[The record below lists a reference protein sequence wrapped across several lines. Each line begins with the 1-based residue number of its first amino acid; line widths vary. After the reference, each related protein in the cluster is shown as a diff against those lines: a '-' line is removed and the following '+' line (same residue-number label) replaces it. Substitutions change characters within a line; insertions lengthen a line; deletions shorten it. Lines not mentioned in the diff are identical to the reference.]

1 MTEQRIRKA
10 VAGKRVQI
18 TEIQLAAQTRI
29 AFKAPKIGVNRVF
42 VPTNMLL
49 RITGYGNSGE
59 VSICLEG
66 NLSSGNDDP
75 SW

>member
-18 TEIQLAAQTRI
+18 TEIQLAAQARI
-29 AFKAPKIGVNRVF
+29 AFEASKIGVNRVF

-49 RITGYGNSGE
+49 CTSSYGNSGE
-59 VSICLEG
+59 VSICPEG
-66 NLSSGNDDP
+66 NPSLGDDDP